1 MDAARVEGHITITSE
16 HDTTAIGSC
25 VGVYLTV
32 DECDGASTDPD
43 TTPIGWIVRP
53 SSPISCISVHAARR
67 ECDCARNDED
77 TAAIISEIGRVGV
90 NCARIEGHDARAYK
104 DTAASRVHPTSSV
117 PVDDAPYKSHCATI
131 DIDTA
136 ASSRV
141 ICATIHKAPGDA
153 EPDQL
158 HDARRS
164 RGDVQHT
171 ARIWGARLCIQH
183 DRGSHRRLEDD
194 APGDAEL
201 GADGVGAGGED
212 NAAKGC
218 VGECTGQAGDSA
230 HHHGWRRRGR
240 GRRRGRRWW
249 GWWRTI
255 RPECYVA
262 CVELNE
268 SAIVLHREI
277 ARPRA
282 LATVL
287 EISPYDHEV
296 RRHWPIS
303 IKYEMPV
310 GLHAHSIMVVA

>member
-1 MDAARVEGHITITSE
+1 MDSGSHCRSCVPVNVARSEGNTSRVDRDATTISSCVGADDARSEGHNTTSD
-16 HDTTAIGSC
+16 HDTTAIGSY

-158 HDARRS
+158 HSAQRS
-164 RGDVQHT
+164 RVDVKHT
-171 ARIWGARLCIQH
+171 AR
-183 DRGSHRRLEDD
+183 
-194 APGDAEL
+194 
-201 GADGVGAGGED
+201 
-212 NAAKGC
+212 
-218 VGECTGQAGDSA
+218 T
-230 HHHGWRRRGR
+230 
-240 GRRRGRRWW
+240 
-249 GWWRTI
+249 
-255 RPECYVA
+255 
-262 CVELNE
+262 
-268 SAIVLHREI
+268 
-277 ARPRA
+277 
-282 LATVL
+282 
-287 EISPYDHEV
+287 
-296 RRHWPIS
+296 
-303 IKYEMPV
+303 
-310 GLHAHSIMVVA
+310 